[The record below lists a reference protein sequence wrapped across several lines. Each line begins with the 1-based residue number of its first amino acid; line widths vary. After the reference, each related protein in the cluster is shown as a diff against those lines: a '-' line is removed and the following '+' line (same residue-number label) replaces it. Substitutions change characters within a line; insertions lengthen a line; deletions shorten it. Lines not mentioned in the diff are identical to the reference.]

1 MSEKLSTLS
10 TSSTKQL
17 KPSIHKGLKG
27 VGTCIFGWLCYN
39 TLTLQI
45 PVSHSGLHEEYI
57 PEQVSIMNRVN
68 IYRTATS
75 EQTSISNL
83 FIDEYMADANDAQLK
98 IYLFLIRMMNANL
111 PTSVTDIADKFNYTE
126 KDVLRALM
134 YWESRQLLALDFD
147 AAHNLSGI
155 QILSLDKPY
164 EAPRTAPR
172 ITPVLS
178 FIRPA
183 SMQTGMT
190 SRPPMTSAIAASQ
203 ACRQEQICH
212 AESAALTKPEYSLD
226 ELRNFKSNQDI
237 EQLLM
242 VTEQYV
248 GRQLTRSDMETILF
262 FHDRLGFSTDLIDY
276 LVQHCVERGKKDF
289 RYMEKVALSW
299 HEQGITTPEEAQ
311 NASRKYDKV
320 VYTIMKSL
328 GKDTTPAPKELE
340 YIDKWTKEY
349 GFLLDVIQEACDK
362 TVLTT
367 DKNRFAYADGILKK
381 WYEAGVHHKADIPT
395 ADAAFKRTQ
404 NVNKSSNNIITK
416 NKFNGFAQN
425 TYDFDQLEK
434 NILSN

>member
-1 MSEKLSTLS
+1 
-10 TSSTKQL
+10 
-17 KPSIHKGLKG
+17 
-27 VGTCIFGWLCYN
+27 
-39 TLTLQI
+39 
-45 PVSHSGLHEEYI
+45 
-57 PEQVSIMNRVN
+57 MNRVN

-111 PTSVTDIADKFNYTE
+111 PTSITDIADKFNYTE

-190 SRPPMTSAIAASQ
+190 ARAPMASSALASQ
-203 ACRQEQICH
+203 AGMPEQTNRSDNNSIN
-212 AESAALTKPEYSLD
+212 KPEYSLD
-226 ELRNFKSNQDI
+226 ELKSFKSNQDI

-262 FHDRLGFSTDLIDY
+262 LYDRLGFSTDLIDY

-299 HEQGITTPEEAQ
+299 HEQGITSPKDAQ

-328 GKDTTPAPKELE
+328 GKNTNPAPKELE
-340 YIDKWTKEY
+340 YINKWTKDY

-362 TVLTT
+362 TVMTT
-367 DKNRFAYADGILKK
+367 DSHRFAYADGILTK
-381 WYEAGVHHKADIPT
+381 WYRAGVHHKADIPA
-395 ADAAFKRTQ
+395 ADAAYKRTAQ
-404 NVNKSSNNIITK
+404 DNRQGKGDNIISK
-416 NKFNGFAQN
+416 NKFNSFAQN
-425 TYDFDQLEK
+425 SYDFDQLEQ

>member
-1 MSEKLSTLS
+1 
-10 TSSTKQL
+10 
-17 KPSIHKGLKG
+17 
-27 VGTCIFGWLCYN
+27 
-39 TLTLQI
+39 
-45 PVSHSGLHEEYI
+45 
-57 PEQVSIMNRVN
+57 MNRVN
-68 IYRTATS
+68 IYRAATND
-75 EQTSISNL
+75 QTGISNL

-111 PTSVTDIADKFNYTE
+111 PTSVSDIADKFNYTE
-126 KDVLRALM
+126 KDVLRSLM

-155 QILSLDKPY
+155 RVLSLENRLSYESSY

-190 SRPPMTSAIAASQ
+190 ARAGMTPLAANRTTAATGSRPANGKLNSDAIA
-203 ACRQEQICH
+203 
-212 AESAALTKPEYSLD
+212 KPNYSSD
-226 ELRNFKSNQDI
+226 ELQTFKNNEDI

-242 VTEQYV
+242 VTEQYIA
-248 GRQLTRSDMETILF
+248 RQLTRTDIETILF
-262 FHDRLGFSTDLIDY
+262 LYDRLGFSIDLIDY

-289 RYMEKVALSW
+289 RYMEKVALAW
-299 HEQGITTPEEAQ
+299 HEQGITSPADAQ

-328 GKDTTPAPKELE
+328 GKNTTPAPKELE
-340 YIDKWTKEY
+340 YINKWTKEY

-362 TVLTT
+362 TVMTT
-367 DKNRFAYADGILKK
+367 DNHRFAYADGILTK
-381 WYEAGVHHKADIPT
+381 WYQAGVHHKADIPV
-395 ADAAFKRTQ
+395 ADAAYKRVSQ
-404 NVNKSSNNIITK
+404 NADKLRKNNNRSDNIVTK
-416 NKFNGFAQN
+416 NKFNNFAQN
-425 TYDFDQLEK
+425 TYDFDELEQ

>member
-1 MSEKLSTLS
+1 
-10 TSSTKQL
+10 
-17 KPSIHKGLKG
+17 
-27 VGTCIFGWLCYN
+27 
-39 TLTLQI
+39 
-45 PVSHSGLHEEYI
+45 
-57 PEQVSIMNRVN
+57 MNRVN

-75 EQTSISNL
+75 EQTSVSNL

-111 PTSVTDIADKFNYTE
+111 PTSVADIADKFNYTE

-190 SRPPMTSAIAASQ
+190 ARSSMTTSPQASPASRAPM
-203 ACRQEQICH
+203 
-212 AESAALTKPEYSLD
+212 AERSFPENSTPCKPEYSLD
-226 ELRNFKSNQDI
+226 ELKSFKNNEEI

-248 GRQLTRSDMETILF
+248 GRQLSRSDMETILF
-262 FHDRLGFSTDLIDY
+262 FYDKLGFSTDLIDY

-299 HEQGITTPEEAQ
+299 HEQGITSPKDAQ

-328 GKDTTPAPKELE
+328 GKNTNPAPKELE

-362 TVLTT
+362 TVMTT
-367 DKNRFAYADGILKK
+367 DSHRFAYADGILTK
-381 WYEAGVHHKADIPT
+381 WYRAGVHHKADIPA
-395 ADAAFKRTQ
+395 ADAAYKRTAQ
-404 NVNKSSNNIITK
+404 ERNSQPKNDNIISK
-416 NKFNGFAQN
+416 NKFNNFAQN
-425 TYDFDQLEK
+425 TYDFDQLEQ

>member
-1 MSEKLSTLS
+1 
-10 TSSTKQL
+10 
-17 KPSIHKGLKG
+17 
-27 VGTCIFGWLCYN
+27 
-39 TLTLQI
+39 
-45 PVSHSGLHEEYI
+45 
-57 PEQVSIMNRVN
+57 MNRVN
-68 IYRTATS
+68 IYRAAANG
-75 EQTSISNL
+75 QTSIANL

-155 QILSLDKPY
+155 RVLALENTY

-190 SRPPMTSAIAASQ
+190 AKSKTTQTAANRTD
-203 ACRQEQICH
+203 AAAGRQPATEKI
-212 AESAALTKPEYSLD
+212 TKPQYSLD
-226 ELRNFKSNQDI
+226 DLRQFKNNEDI

-248 GRQLTRSDMETILF
+248 GRPLSHSDMEVILF
-262 FHDRLGFSTDLIDY
+262 LYDRLDFSTDLIDY

-299 HEQGITTPEEAQ
+299 HEQGILSPSDAQ
-311 NASRKYDKV
+311 NASRKYDKA

-328 GKDTTPAPKELE
+328 GKNANPAPKELE
-340 YIDKWTKEY
+340 YINKWTKEY

-362 TVLTT
+362 TVMTT
-367 DKNRFAYADGILKK
+367 DSHRFAYADGILTK
-381 WYEAGVHHKADIPT
+381 WYQAGVHHKTDIPK
-395 ADAAFKRTQ
+395 ADAAYTAAQ
-404 NVNKSSNNIITK
+404 NANRQRKTDNIVTN
-416 NKFNGFAQN
+416 NKFNSFTQN
-425 TYDFDQLEK
+425 TYDFDELEQT
-434 NILSN
+434 ILSN

>member
-1 MSEKLSTLS
+1 
-10 TSSTKQL
+10 
-17 KPSIHKGLKG
+17 
-27 VGTCIFGWLCYN
+27 
-39 TLTLQI
+39 
-45 PVSHSGLHEEYI
+45 
-57 PEQVSIMNRVN
+57 MNRVN
-68 IYRTATS
+68 IYRAATNG
-75 EQTSISNL
+75 QTTISNL
-83 FIDEYMADANDAQLK
+83 FIDEYMSDANDAQLK

-126 KDVLRALM
+126 KDVLRSLM

-155 QILSLDKPY
+155 RVLSLENVC
-164 EAPRTAPR
+164 EAPKAAPR

-183 SMQTGMT
+183 SLQTGMT
-190 SRPPMTSAIAASQ
+190 ARTGTTQTAANRTVAAAGSQPTAEKISR
-203 ACRQEQICH
+203 
-212 AESAALTKPEYSLD
+212 PEYSSD
-226 ELRNFKSNQDI
+226 ELKRFKSNEDI

-242 VTEQYV
+242 VTEQYI
-248 GRQLTRSDMETILF
+248 GRPLTRSDMETVLF
-262 FHDRLGFSTDLIDY
+262 FYDRLGFSTDLIDY

-299 HEQGITTPEEAQ
+299 HDQGILSPADAQ

-328 GKDTTPAPKELE
+328 GKNANPAPKELE
-340 YIDKWTKEY
+340 YINKWTKEY

-367 DKNRFAYADGILKK
+367 DSHRFAYADGILTK
-381 WYEAGVHHKADIPT
+381 WYQAGVHHKADIPA
-395 ADAAFKRTQ
+395 ADASYKRTAQ
-404 NVNKSSNNIITK
+404 NNRQRKNDNIVTN
-416 NKFNGFAQN
+416 NKFNHFAQN
-425 TYDFDQLEK
+425 AYDFDELEQ

>member
-1 MSEKLSTLS
+1 
-10 TSSTKQL
+10 
-17 KPSIHKGLKG
+17 
-27 VGTCIFGWLCYN
+27 
-39 TLTLQI
+39 
-45 PVSHSGLHEEYI
+45 
-57 PEQVSIMNRVN
+57 
-68 IYRTATS
+68 
-75 EQTSISNL
+75 
-83 FIDEYMADANDAQLK
+83 MAEANDAQLK

-111 PTSVTDIADKFNYTE
+111 PTSVSEIADKFNYTE

-155 QILSLDKPY
+155 QVLSLENTY

-183 SMQTGMT
+183 SMQTGMCVKKE
-190 SRPPMTSAIAASQ
+190 I
-203 ACRQEQICH
+203 
-212 AESAALTKPEYSLD
+212 TKPEYTTD
-226 ELRNFKSNQDI
+226 ELKNFKNNEDI

-248 GRQLTRSDMETILF
+248 GRQLTRSEMETILF
-262 FHDRLGFSTDLIDY
+262 MYDRLDFSTDLIDY

-299 HEQGITTPEEAQ
+299 HEQGISTPEQAQ
-311 NASRKYDKV
+311 FSTKKHDKI

-328 GKDTTPAPKELE
+328 GKNTTPAPKEIE
-340 YIDKWTKEY
+340 YINKWTKEY

-362 TVLTT
+362 TVMST
-367 DKNRFAYADGILKK
+367 DTHRFAYADGILTK
-381 WYEAGVHHKADIPT
+381 WYQAGVRSKNDIPA
-395 ADAAFKRTQ
+395 ADAVYKKTAGRRTG
-404 NVNKSSNNIITK
+404 NSSTSNIFNN
-416 NKFNGFAQN
+416 FAQN
-425 TYDFDQLEK
+425 SYDFDVLER